1 MRKVCVP
8 LAARY
13 RGIAGNKQPF
23 LAAEALRY
31 DEQLTRVLGSAAGVS
46 VRAMSNDFSTDVG
59 KRCPDCGLVFATGLP
74 HICRDANVTADQSE
88 KAAAL
93 AKQSVAADSS
103 DLVGVVLGERYKIL
117 EPLGKGGMGVV
128 YKAQHTLL
136 NSLLAVKILL
146 YAQDEEAKTRFL
158 REARIASQIQ
168 HPNTVFISDY
178 GLLPDGRPYIVM
190 EFLQGPTLR
199 DLLERGAM
207 DPLRACLIGAQ
218 ITRGLQTVHEK
229 GIVHRDRFVARS
241 PAINSNHM
249 VCWKDAG
256 QARWARLQS
265 KPNTTFSTR
274 ARNPTAA
281 VRA

>member
-1 MRKVCVP
+1 M
-8 LAARY
+8 
-13 RGIAGNKQPF
+13 
-23 LAAEALRY
+23 
-31 DEQLTRVLGSAAGVS
+31 
-46 VRAMSNDFSTDVG
+46 
-59 KRCPDCGLVFATGLP
+59 
-74 HICRDANVTADQSE
+74 
-88 KAAAL
+88 
-93 AKQSVAADSS
+93 
-103 DLVGVVLGERYKIL
+103 VLGERYKIL

-274 ARNPTAA
+274 ARNPAAA

>member
-1 MRKVCVP
+1 
-8 LAARY
+8 
-13 RGIAGNKQPF
+13 
-23 LAAEALRY
+23 
-31 DEQLTRVLGSAAGVS
+31 
-46 VRAMSNDFSTDVG
+46 MSDDFSTDVG

-74 HICRDANVTADQSE
+74 HRCRDANVTVEQSE

-93 AKQSVAADSS
+93 AKESVAADSA
-103 DLVGVVLGERYKIL
+103 DLVGVVLGERYKIIK
-117 EPLGKGGMGVV
+117 PLGKGGMGVV
-128 YKAQHTLL
+128 YQAQHTLL

-218 ITRGLQTVHEK
+218 ITRGLQTVHDK
-229 GIVHRDRFVARS
+229 GIVHRDRLSSSHRGFQMFQDMGPRDE
-241 PAINSNHM
+241 PALEL
-249 VCWKDAG
+249 
-256 QARWARLQS
+256 R
-265 KPNTTFSTR
+265 PNT
-274 ARNPTAA
+274 
-281 VRA
+281 